1 VSSVEKGNVE
11 KCTQLANSLSQR
23 KTVFRTVL
31 SYVRGKIK
39 SWSVIHMNSART
51 FLTLGDDDDQLVVK
65 IMLVAQ
71 TKYVYLQVVQFGN
84 YCSSSDALVSS

>member
-1 VSSVEKGNVE
+1 
-11 KCTQLANSLSQR
+11 
-23 KTVFRTVL
+23 
-31 SYVRGKIK
+31 
-39 SWSVIHMNSART
+39 MNSART